1 VTKKN
6 HELSISDQP
15 IIAFWPFNVRTLMTV
30 DSKSP
35 CWRFDDMFKSWL
47 ISAMGAVER
56 LTRQPRP
63 HGSALLWPEF
73 SVVYQPLQQASLR
86 EQFPGHYT
94 AIDK

>member
-1 VTKKN
+1 VFRAIRSVSRVEKKFEARQIQN
-6 HELSISDQP
+6 KL
-15 IIAFWPFNVRTLMTV
+15 FTV
-30 DSKSP
+30 DIKSS
-35 CWRFDDMFKSWL
+35 CWKFDDMFKSWL
-47 ISAMGAVER
+47 ISAMGALER

-86 EQFPGHYT
+86 EQFPGQYT